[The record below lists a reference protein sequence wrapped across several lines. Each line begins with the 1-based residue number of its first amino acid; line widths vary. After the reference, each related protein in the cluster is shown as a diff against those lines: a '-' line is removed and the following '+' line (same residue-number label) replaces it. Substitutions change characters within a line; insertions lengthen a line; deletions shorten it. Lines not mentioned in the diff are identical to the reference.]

1 MQLSEAFQLIW
12 QNAQEPRDT
21 QGILNHLNEI
31 ASSSYQAVLDGNYER
46 AKIDLEDAFF
56 CILLAYKRLGLNP
69 EKTISRQT
77 KQLEKKNQKVMLI
90 KSNKVEIIVNGI
102 PKGKWSIWDNEDVE
116 DAKKIAKDFG
126 IKVILENS

>member
-12 QNAQEPRDT
+12 QNAQEPTDT
-21 QGILNHLNEI
+21 HGILSHLNEI
-31 ASSSYQAVLDGNYER
+31 ASSSYQAALDGNYER
-46 AKIDLEDAFF
+46 AKIDIEDAFF

-69 EKTISRQT
+69 ENSISRQI
-77 KQLEKKNQKVMLI
+77 KQMEKKNQKVMLI

-102 PKGKWSIWDNEDVE
+102 PKGKWSIWDKEDVE

-126 IKVILENS
+126 IEVILENS